1 MRIPPQP
8 FSLMR
13 PAWQAAALL
22 TVAVGLALGVVADS
36 DLNRMERL
44 ADARYGPATG
54 DLVARW
60 RDLINETSA
69 MPTADK
75 LARVNRFFN
84 RQVRW
89 RQDVDIWGQNDYWA
103 TPLETLGRREGDC
116 EDFSISKYMTLVLA
130 GVPVEQLRITY
141 VKAAMGAP
149 GSGLSQA
156 HMVLA
161 WYESPGAEPL
171 ILDNLVSE
179 IRPASRRP
187 DLKPVFG
194 FNTQGLWVGAATRAA
209 TNDPGAR
216 LSRWRDLLQ
225 RMADDGLSPGPLT
238 TE

>member
-1 MRIPPQP
+1 MRIRQQR
-8 FSLMR
+8 FSSLR
-13 PAWQAAALL
+13 AAWRGLVLLCVSAAL
-22 TVAVGLALGVVADS
+22 AVFAQS

-60 RDLINETSA
+60 RDLIDQISHL
-69 MPTADK
+69 PTQDR
-75 LARVNRFFN
+75 LAQVNRFFN

-116 EDFSISKYMTLVLA
+116 EDFSISKYMTLILA
-130 GVPVEQLRITY
+130 GVPVDQLRITY

-161 WYESPGAEPL
+161 WYASPGAEPL
-171 ILDNLVSE
+171 ILDNLISE
-179 IRPASRRP
+179 IRPASRRE

-194 FNTQGLWVGAATRAA
+194 FNTQGLWVGGATQAAS
-209 TNDPGAR
+209 NDPGAR